1 MIKNIV
7 VLGAQWGDE
16 GKGKIIDLLTPKVK
30 YVVRYQGGHNAGHTI
45 MVGQKK
51 IVLHLIPSGI
61 LHGHVINVIASGV
74 VVSPISLMR
83 EIEML
88 KISGVSIK
96 HRVFISSSCPL
107 VLSYH
112 VAMDLAREKSIK
124 FKNKII
130 GTTGCGIGPVYEDKA
145 ARRALRV
152 SDLYNKKSFEKKL
165 KDVLNYYNFQLI
177 HYYHEQ
183 PVNYDMVLQ
192 EVMMTSD
199 MLIDMVVDVPELLRN
214 AKKKGDKVIFEGA
227 QGSLLDIDH
236 GTYPYVTSSYTV
248 AGSASVGTGIGP
260 CYIDY
265 IFGIV
270 KAYST
275 RVGLGPF
282 PTELSNDIGE
292 WLCIHGNEFGAT
304 TGRRRRTGWFDAVA
318 VKYSVQ
324 INSLF
329 SCCLTKLDVL
339 DGLNEIKI
347 CVAYRTKGGKII
359 YNFPYIIEEL
369 EDLIP
374 VYEILPGWMTSTKS
388 VSKFNQLPVEA
399 QRYVRRIEEIIKIPI
414 DIVSIGAE
422 RSKTIMLRNP
432 LNISIK

>member
-1 MIKNIV
+1 MVKSIV

-16 GKGKIIDLLTPKVK
+16 GKGKIIDLLTPKAK

-45 MVGQKK
+45 MVGEKR

-61 LHGHVINVIASGV
+61 LHNHVINIIANGV
-74 VVSPISLMR
+74 VLSPASLIQ

-88 KISGVSIK
+88 KTLGISVDN
-96 HRVFISSSCPL
+96 RVFISASCSL

-112 VAMDLAREKSIK
+112 VAMDLAREKNAQ

-152 SDLYNKKSFEKKL
+152 SDLYNQKNFENKL
-165 KDVLNYYNFQLI
+165 KDVLDYYNFQLI

-183 PVNYDMVLQ
+183 PVDYQMVLQ
-192 EVMMTSD
+192 EVMNVAD
-199 MLIDMVVDVPELLRN
+199 ILIGMIIDVPELLKN
-214 AKKKGDKVIFEGA
+214 AKEKGDKIIFEGA
-227 QGSLLDIDH
+227 QGCLLDVDH

-248 AGSASVGTGIGP
+248 AGSASVGTGMGP
-260 CYIDY
+260 CCIDY

-292 WLCIHGNEFGAT
+292 RLCIYGNEFGST

-318 VKYSVQ
+318 VKYSVK
-324 INSLF
+324 INSF
-329 SCCLTKLDVL
+329 CSCCLTKLDVL
-339 DGLNEIKI
+339 DGLSEVKI
-347 CVAYRTKGGKII
+347 CVAYRTEDGKKI
-359 YNFPYIIEEL
+359 YNFPCTTAEEL
-369 EDLIP
+369 ENLIP
-374 VYEILPGWMTSTKS
+374 VYETLPGWIMNTQSIS
-388 VSKFNQLPVEA
+388 EFNQLPMEL
-399 QRYVRRIEEIIKIPI
+399 QCYIRRIEDLIEIPV
-414 DIVSIGAE
+414 DIVSIGPK
-422 RSKTIMLRNP
+422 RSDTIVLRNP
-432 LNISIK
+432 LNI